1 MLITRSRSK
10 MHKDEPFKMAPAVEN
25 GLERIGARGGGVVKN
40 VPTPALSGSYCGTNS
55 RSDLVR

>member
-1 MLITRSRSK
+1 